1 MARRPQGDRDRR
13 GGRRARASDR
23 RQRDPER
30 DAAGCARQDRARLRA
45 RDDGLSALSSEPARR
60 AHGGP
65 GRGLDGALH
74 PPAHAADA
82 RHGGRDRSGRS
93 HRRAEILSLSRRRLA
108 AGNRDRR
115 RSRGRAAAAR
125 ELRRA
130 RRGRFRQ
137 RQSGER
143 AVHAILLR
151 RRLRGLAPG
160 RSHGRQ
166 LHGRRRAHRNPLRAH
181 RAELRPQSDAAARRR
196 GGQLHRLRA
205 PRRPAAHPLGGAER
219 PRPRRAA
226 AFRPAAPGAPG
237 RSAPAQLSHD
247 PISDSLM
254 PAPEKSAQ
262 SPSGPAQVLSLGD
275 ATAIIVGL
283 IIGAGIFKTPSIV
296 AGSSGGE
303 TAMLLAWFAGGA
315 VSLIGAMCYA
325 ELATAYPSAGG
336 EYHFIGRAFGRVPAF
351 FYAWA
356 RMTVIVAGSIAVF
369 SFVFGV
375 YCARLFSFGE
385 HSSSIYA
392 ALIVVVLTVVNI
404 IGIQAGK
411 TTQNV
416 LTVFEVLGLV
426 IVLVVGLFLAPT
438 APQGAT
444 QTTASSWSGI
454 GLAMIFVLF
463 TYGGWNDGAYISAE
477 VRDRERNMSRA
488 LFYSLGLVT
497 ALYVLVNLAYVK
509 GLGFAGVAKSDAVA
523 ADLLARVWGVGGEK
537 LISVM
542 IAVATLTSINGAMIV
557 GARSNSALG
566 REWPFLRILGHWDQ
580 ASGSPRNAYLVQG
593 AIALLLVGLGA
604 IERKGFQ
611 TLVDFTAPV
620 FWAFFLVT
628 GLSLFALRSRD
639 PGAARPYKV
648 PFYPVTPALFVLSCA
663 YMLYSSLAY
672 TGVGALFG
680 VGVLALGAVVMLLG
694 QRAARA

>member
-1 MARRPQGDRDRR
+1 MPSPDPQH
-13 GGRRARASDR
+13 S
-23 RQRDPER
+23 
-30 DAAGCARQDRARLRA
+30 
-45 RDDGLSALSSEPARR
+45 
-60 AHGGP
+60 
-65 GRGLDGALH
+65 GA
-74 PPAHAADA
+74 
-82 RHGGRDRSGRS
+82 
-93 HRRAEILSLSRRRLA
+93 
-108 AGNRDRR
+108 
-115 RSRGRAAAAR
+115 
-125 ELRRA
+125 
-130 RRGRFRQ
+130 
-137 RQSGER
+137 
-143 AVHAILLR
+143 
-151 RRLRGLAPG
+151 
-160 RSHGRQ
+160 
-166 LHGRRRAHRNPLRAH
+166 
-181 RAELRPQSDAAARRR
+181 
-196 GGQLHRLRA
+196 
-205 PRRPAAHPLGGAER
+205 
-219 PRPRRAA
+219 
-226 AFRPAAPGAPG
+226 
-237 RSAPAQLSHD
+237 
-247 PISDSLM
+247 
-254 PAPEKSAQ
+254 
-262 SPSGPAQVLSLGD
+262 GPAQVLSLGD

-303 TAMLLAWFAGGA
+303 TAMVLVWIAGGV

-369 SFVFGV
+369 AFVFGD
-375 YCARLFSFGE
+375 YCARLLSFGE

-404 IGIQAGK
+404 VGIEAGK

-426 IVLVVGLFLAPT
+426 IVLVVGLFLAPA
-438 APQGAT
+438 APNGGA
-444 QTTASSWSGI
+444 QAASAPSSWSGV

-463 TYGGWNDGAYISAE
+463 TYGAE

-497 ALYVLVNLAYVK
+497 ALYVLVNLAYLK
-509 GLGFAGVAKSDAVA
+509 GLGLAGMAKSDAVA
-523 ADLLARVWGVGGEK
+523 ADLLVRVWGAAGEK

-542 IAVATLTSINGAMIV
+542 IAIATLTSINGAMIV
-557 GARSNSALG
+557 GARSNYALG
-566 REWPFLRILGHWDQ
+566 REWPFLRFLGRWDQ

-628 GLSLFALRSRD
+628 GLSLFALRARD

-648 PFYPVTPALFVLSCA
+648 PLYPLTPSLFVLSCA

-694 QRAARA
+694 QRAVRA

>member
-1 MARRPQGDRDRR
+1 MPSPDNPPQH
-13 GGRRARASDR
+13 S
-23 RQRDPER
+23 
-30 DAAGCARQDRARLRA
+30 
-45 RDDGLSALSSEPARR
+45 
-60 AHGGP
+60 
-65 GRGLDGALH
+65 GA
-74 PPAHAADA
+74 
-82 RHGGRDRSGRS
+82 
-93 HRRAEILSLSRRRLA
+93 
-108 AGNRDRR
+108 
-115 RSRGRAAAAR
+115 
-125 ELRRA
+125 
-130 RRGRFRQ
+130 
-137 RQSGER
+137 
-143 AVHAILLR
+143 
-151 RRLRGLAPG
+151 
-160 RSHGRQ
+160 
-166 LHGRRRAHRNPLRAH
+166 
-181 RAELRPQSDAAARRR
+181 
-196 GGQLHRLRA
+196 
-205 PRRPAAHPLGGAER
+205 
-219 PRPRRAA
+219 
-226 AFRPAAPGAPG
+226 
-237 RSAPAQLSHD
+237 
-247 PISDSLM
+247 
-254 PAPEKSAQ
+254 
-262 SPSGPAQVLSLGD
+262 GPAQVLSLGD
-275 ATAIIVGL
+275 AAAIIVGL

-303 TAMLLAWFAGGA
+303 TAMIIVWIAGGV

-369 SFVFGV
+369 SFVFGD
-375 YCARLFSFGE
+375 YCARLLSLGE

-416 LTVFEVLGLV
+416 LTVLEVLGLV
-426 IVLVVGLFLAPT
+426 IVLVVGLFLAPA
-438 APQGAT
+438 APQGAA
-444 QTTASSWSGI
+444 QTTASSWSGV

-477 VRDRERNMSRA
+477 VRNRERNMSRA

-497 ALYVLVNLAYVK
+497 GLYVLVNLAYLK
-509 GLGFAGVAKSDAVA
+509 GLGLAGMAKSDAVA
-523 ADLLARVWGVGGEK
+523 ADLLVRAWGIAGEK

-542 IAVATLTSINGAMIV
+542 IAIATLTSINGAMIV
-557 GARSNSALG
+557 GARSNYALG
-566 REWPFLRILGHWDQ
+566 REWPFLRFLGRWDE

-620 FWAFFLVT
+620 FWAFFLLT

-680 VGVLALGAVVMLLG
+680 VGVLAAGAVVMLLG
-694 QRAARA
+694 NRGQTAVFEPKKP

>member
-1 MARRPQGDRDRR
+1 
-13 GGRRARASDR
+13 
-23 RQRDPER
+23 
-30 DAAGCARQDRARLRA
+30 
-45 RDDGLSALSSEPARR
+45 
-60 AHGGP
+60 
-65 GRGLDGALH
+65 
-74 PPAHAADA
+74 
-82 RHGGRDRSGRS
+82 
-93 HRRAEILSLSRRRLA
+93 
-108 AGNRDRR
+108 
-115 RSRGRAAAAR
+115 
-125 ELRRA
+125 
-130 RRGRFRQ
+130 
-137 RQSGER
+137 
-143 AVHAILLR
+143 
-151 RRLRGLAPG
+151 
-160 RSHGRQ
+160 
-166 LHGRRRAHRNPLRAH
+166 
-181 RAELRPQSDAAARRR
+181 
-196 GGQLHRLRA
+196 
-205 PRRPAAHPLGGAER
+205 
-219 PRPRRAA
+219 
-226 AFRPAAPGAPG
+226 
-237 RSAPAQLSHD
+237 
-247 PISDSLM
+247 M
-254 PAPEKSAQ
+254 PAPEKSPQ

-303 TAMLLAWFAGGA
+303 TAMLLTWIAGGA

-369 SFVFGV
+369 SFVFGD
-375 YCARLFSFGE
+375 YCARLFNFGE

-416 LTVFEVLGLV
+416 LTVLEVLGLV
-426 IVLVVGLFLAPT
+426 IVLVVGLFLAPA
-438 APQGAT
+438 APQGAA
-444 QTTASSWSGI
+444 QTTPAVSPWSGI
-454 GLAMIFVLF
+454 GLAMVFVLF

-509 GLGFAGVAKSDAVA
+509 GLGFVGVAKSDAVA
-523 ADLLARVWGVGGEK
+523 ADLLARVWGTGGEK

-542 IAVATLTSINGAMIV
+542 IAIATLTSINGAMIV
-557 GARSNSALG
+557 GARSNYALG
-566 REWPFLRILGHWDQ
+566 REWPFMRFLGQWHQ

-628 GLSLFALRSRD
+628 GLSLFTLRARD

-648 PFYPVTPALFVLSCA
+648 PLYPVTPALFVLSCA

-694 QRAARA
+694 QRTARA